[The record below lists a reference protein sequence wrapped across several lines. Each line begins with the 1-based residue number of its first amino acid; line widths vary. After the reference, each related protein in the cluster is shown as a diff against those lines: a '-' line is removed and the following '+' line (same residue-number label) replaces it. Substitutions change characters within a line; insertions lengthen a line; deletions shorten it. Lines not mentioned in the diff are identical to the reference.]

1 MSESQQVSR
10 TSTKHLDIKHSE
22 NSIDPKEFADLEAID
37 NHEVSLAQLLK
48 AHPVPKWSAPRIR
61 LYLTIMCLY
70 LVATSSGFDGSLM
83 TSINTLQEYKDY
95 FNLGDSATGTGLV
108 FLIYPAG
115 SMASCGLVWLADYIG
130 RVYTICAGL
139 IVLIVGAI
147 ISATTTNHDAFIGAR
162 FILAFGCTLS
172 ITCTP
177 AYLVEVI
184 PSDMKHLVLI
194 YNTFYYIG
202 SLIATWTMYGTEIHY
217 AGTHESFSIALWLQ
231 ILCPG
236 IVLCCILFA
245 PESPRYLYSKNK
257 IDKCRDFIIKYHA
270 GGDSTHPIVLAE
282 MNQIAESYQESG
294 FLTPKDYLDFRV
306 FFRTVAR
313 RKRTALVVVW
323 SWFSQFSGNQV
334 VTYYM
339 TTLFLNLG
347 ITNATTRLLLTAI
360 NSIICLITSNLGAYV
375 VERLGRRPV
384 LLGATIIFVICF
396 VSLTAATK
404 TFNDDNNNEAAAKA
418 GIFFIYFFQAVF
430 SFGYTALQPI
440 LASEYMNNDMRARG
454 LALWH
459 LVGNAASF
467 LNLYTA
473 PIAMENIKHF
483 YYLFFALWDLFE
495 LFVIYFFFV
504 ETSRLTLEEIEYVFS
519 KPHSVKESIKM
530 STAARKGDVET
541 IKAALGEME
550 VSRSVSI

>member
-1 MSESQQVSR
+1 MSFHEEESR
-10 TSTKHLDIKHSE
+10 TSKNLDIKHSE
-22 NSIDPKEFADLEAID
+22 ESVNLKDFQDLEAID

-48 AHPVPKWSAPRIR
+48 AHPVPRWSKDRIR

-83 TSINTLQEYKDY
+83 TGINTLQEYKDH
-95 FNLGDSATGTGLV
+95 FNISGSASGTGLV

-139 IVLIVGAI
+139 IILIVGAI
-147 ISATTTNHDAFIGAR
+147 ISATTADHNAFIGAR
-162 FILAFGCTLS
+162 FILSFGCTLS

-202 SLIATWTMYGTEIHY
+202 SLIATWTLYGTEIHY
-217 AGTHESFSIALWLQ
+217 AGTHQSFSIALWLQ

-236 IVLCCILFA
+236 IVLACILLA

-257 IDKCRDFIIKYHA
+257 IDKCRDFIVKYHA
-270 GGDSTHPIVLAE
+270 GGDSNHPIVLAE
-282 MNQIAESYQESG
+282 MNQIADSYKESG
-294 FLTPKDYLDFRV
+294 FLTPKDYLDFSV
-306 FFRTVAR
+306 FFRSKAR
-313 RKRTALVVVW
+313 RKRTMLVVIW

-347 ITNATTRLLLTAI
+347 ITNSTTRLLLTAV
-360 NSIICLITSNLGAYV
+360 NSIICLCTSNIGAYV
-375 VERLGRRPV
+375 VEKLGRRPI
-384 LLGATIIFVICF
+384 LLGATVGFVICF
-396 VSLTAATK
+396 VALTASTK
-404 TFNDDNNNEAAAKA
+404 TFNDNNSNEAAATA
-418 GIFFIYFFQAVF
+418 GIFFIYFFQALF
-430 SFGYTALQPI
+430 SFGYTSLQPI

-483 YYLFFALWDLFE
+483 YYMFFALWDLFE
-495 LFVIYFFFV
+495 LFVIYFLFV
-504 ETSRLTLEEIEYVFS
+504 ESSRLTLEEIEYVFS
-519 KPHSVKESIKM
+519 QPHSVKESIKM

-541 IKAALGEME
+541 IKAALGEVE
-550 VSRSVSI
+550 VSRSLESK

>member
-1 MSESQQVSR
+1 MPVSTQESRS
-10 TSTKHLDIKHSE
+10 SSKNLDLKQSE
-22 NSIDPKEFADLEAID
+22 NLVDADEFKDLDAVD

-48 AHPVPKWSAPRIR
+48 AHPVPKWSRPRIR

-70 LVATSSGFDGSLM
+70 LVATSSGYDGSLM
-83 TSINTLQEYKDY
+83 TSINTLQEYRDH
-95 FNLGDSATGTGLV
+95 FNITDSASGTGLV

-115 SMASCGLVWLADYIG
+115 SMASCALVWLADYIG

-139 IVLIVGAI
+139 IILVVGAI
-147 ISATTTNHDAFIGAR
+147 LSASTANHNAFIGAR
-162 FILAFGCTLS
+162 FILSFGVTLS

-184 PSDMKHLVLI
+184 PSNMKHLVLI

-202 SLIATWTMYGTEIHY
+202 SLIATWTMYGTEKNF
-217 AGTHESFSIALWLQ
+217 AGTHQSFSIALWLQ

-236 IVLCCILFA
+236 IVLVCILFA

-257 IDKCRDFIIKYHA
+257 VDKCRDFIIKYHA
-270 GGDSTHPIVLAE
+270 GGDSNHPIVLAE
-282 MNQIAESYQESG
+282 MNQIAESFKESG
-294 FLTPKDYLDFRV
+294 FLTPKDYLDWRV
-306 FFRTVAR
+306 FFKSLAR
-313 RKRTALVVVW
+313 RKRTGLVVIW
-323 SWFSQFSGNQV
+323 AWFSQFSGNQV

-339 TTLFLNLG
+339 TTLFMNLG
-347 ITNATTRLLLTAI
+347 ITNATTRLLLTAV
-360 NSIICLITSNLGAYV
+360 NSIICLITSNIGAYV
-375 VERLGRRPV
+375 VEKLGRRPV
-384 LLGATIIFVICF
+384 LLGATIMFVLSF
-396 VSLTAATK
+396 VSLTVASK
-404 TFNDDNNNEAAAKA
+404 TFNDNLDNSSAAVA

-483 YYLFFALWDLFE
+483 YYMFFALWDLFE
-495 LFVIYFFFV
+495 LFVIYFLFV
-504 ETSRLTLEEIEYVFS
+504 ETSRLSLEEIEYVFNQ
-519 KPHSVKESIKM
+519 PHSVKESIRM

-541 IKAALGEME
+541 IKAALGEVE
-550 VSRSVSI
+550 VSRSLSA